1 MDCREF
7 RRRYS
12 AYRDLHDPELA
23 ADMDDHIEVC
33 PACAAYDRAV
43 REGVDALR
51 GELILPTPGFHDRLA
66 ERLRSDEPVPEPVPP
81 QVSPWAATA
90 AVLMVGTLA
99 LLALRDL
106 TVLPEPV
113 AAEVQPMVVAQPVI
127 LPGMPFVVYER
138 IQP

>member
-1 MDCREF
+1 
-7 RRRYS
+7 
-12 AYRDLHDPELA
+12 
-23 ADMDDHIEVC
+23 MDDHIEIC

-43 REGVDALR
+43 REGVESLR

-66 ERLRSDEPVPEPVPP
+66 ERLRGNEPLPDLEPPRVA
-81 QVSPWAATA
+81 PWAATA
-90 AVLMVGTLA
+90 AALLVGTLA
-99 LLALRDL
+99 LFALRDF

-113 AAEVQPMVVAQPVI
+113 AAEVQPMVVAQPRI